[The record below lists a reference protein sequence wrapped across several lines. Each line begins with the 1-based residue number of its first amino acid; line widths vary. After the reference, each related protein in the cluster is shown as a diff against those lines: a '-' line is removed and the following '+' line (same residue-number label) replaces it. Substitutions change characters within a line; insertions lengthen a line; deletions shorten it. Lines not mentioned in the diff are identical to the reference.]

1 MAFVGEV
8 LSAGDG
14 GSALAVAAG
23 AVWTSSTT

>member
-14 GSALAVAAG
+14 GSALAVAAS
-23 AVWTSSTT
+23 AVWAGSAT